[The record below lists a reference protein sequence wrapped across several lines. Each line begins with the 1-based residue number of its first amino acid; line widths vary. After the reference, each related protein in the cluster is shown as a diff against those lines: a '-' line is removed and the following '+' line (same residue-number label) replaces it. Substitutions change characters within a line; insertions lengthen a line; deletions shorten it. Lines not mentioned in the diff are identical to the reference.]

1 MADQNR
7 RISIYIDVAQGQAAM
22 DKLVATQT
30 KLGTQISKMKQ
41 GSDEWNQ
48 AMAKWAK
55 NDAAIAQLDGQLSGK
70 VGPTLKQLLAT
81 QNQLNNALANM
92 PVELRKSSAEFA
104 KLTEVRNKIASVRK
118 ETEDTGKAWTQF
130 KGQVAAGAAGYLGGN
145 MATTAISSIVDT
157 FKGAIKYAAEVSD
170 QFANVRKTTG
180 MTNEEIEIL
189 NDNLG
194 KFSTRTA
201 RKELLDIAIVA
212 GQFNVAKDQ
221 IEGFVK
227 NVDKV
232 NIALGDEFTG
242 GAQQVATEM
251 SKLRNVFTDIR
262 SDNIGSDIE
271 HIANA
276 INVLA
281 DAGIATGPVVA
292 DIANRIGGYGI
303 QVGLSTGQT
312 IGMSAAMQE
321 LNINSERGGTAMVRI
336 LQRMLTNTKDF
347 AKIAGMDLRD
357 FEQLVNTNVYNAFMK
372 VAEGS
377 SKAGGK
383 STEFANVIK
392 ELNVD
397 GAGASEVF
405 AKFGANAELV
415 EQKVSLAS
423 AAIFET
429 TSINKEAALKNENL
443 AASLEKL
450 EKSWTGL
457 KNSLVSS
464 ETSSG
469 AVEFAS
475 AWIKGIQSI
484 GTGLGYVISL
494 ANNHYASFIKDYAV
508 NNEKIDE
515 VTRHFEE
522 QRKENIVRNRQKELD
537 EIKNISSEQL
547 KQQGLTY
554 DQFLEQRKKFYLDQ
568 MSIDRQAMQ
577 EAAKAANPKDFAV
590 AQQSFLGN
598 KTNYLAVG
606 ALQTKRTD
614 TVKAESE
621 AEATK
626 RQREADRIKA
636 DFEKL
641 QEEIKTLQAKAIE
654 DRSQS
659 EIAQIEL
666 KYARLLERAKGHI
679 KEIHQLEELQY
690 QEKSN
695 LLDKEI
701 DKAEKAYNKDAADF
715 FKAEK
720 DKTDKLKKE
729 YDERI
734 GAMWRSQFSKDQIAI
749 NEAKTETELY
759 EAHKQILLDK
769 TLADLENERLTA
781 EEKQLIWSNYYTQL
795 DKLDQDQTAKLTERV
810 MAYVGQLGNILAS
823 INQISSNYQQ
833 QQIQEDTYTTEKSIK
848 NAEKEKNAEL
858 KALEEKRKKGI
869 ITEEVYTTEREALE
883 TQYTDTAN
891 RLNAELDQKK
901 AEYQQAQAMRDKEM
915 AIFGAIINSAE
926 AIISSFKVDPTGI
939 LATLVGISTA
949 VQLAAIMSQPLPN
962 VKVAQQYYTGGKTQV
977 QGAQDGQM
985 YNATHVGTF
994 SGGGYY
1000 SSASYG
1006 LIGEKGTELVLPNW
1020 MVTNPAM
1027 LDTMNALE
1035 YMIARGYASGGA
1047 TGPMPQFGNSNSTDP
1062 MLLSLL
1068 QQNLQMMQSL
1078 LQILPN
1084 IHAKISY
1091 DDFTNTM
1098 NRIASI
1104 KKSAGLS

>member
-92 PVELRKSSAEFA
+92 PIEVRKASAEFA

-118 ETEDTGKAWTQF
+118 ETEDTGKAWSQF
-130 KGQVAAGAAGYLGGN
+130 KGQVAAGAAGFFGGN
-145 MATTAISSIVDT
+145 IATMAISSVVDT
-157 FKGAIKYAAEVSD
+157 FKGAIKYAAELSD

-180 MTNEEIEIL
+180 MTDEEVKRL
-189 NDNLG
+189 NDDLG

-201 RKELLDIAIVA
+201 RSELLDMAAVA
-212 GQFNVAKDQ
+212 GQFNVSKDQ
-221 IEGFVK
+221 ILGFVK
-227 NVDKV
+227 AVDKV

-276 INVLA
+276 INTLA

-303 QVGLSTGQT
+303 QVGLTTGQT
-312 IGMSAAMQE
+312 IGLSAAMQE

-336 LQRMLTNTKDF
+336 LQKMLTNTKDF
-347 AKIAGMDLRD
+347 AKIAGMELKD
-357 FEQLVNTNVYNAFMK
+357 FEQLVNTNIYQAFMK

-392 ELNVD
+392 ELNID

-415 EQKVSLAS
+415 EQKVTLAG

-429 TSINKEAALKNENL
+429 SSINKEAALKNENL

-457 KNSLVSS
+457 KNSLISS
-464 ETSSG
+464 ETSSFFVDI
-469 AVEFAS
+469 AN

-484 GTGLGYVISL
+484 GRGFGY
-494 ANNHYASFIKDYAV
+494 IKDIATGNYAEFV
-508 NNEKIDE
+508 KSYAQNNEQIDE
-515 VTRHFEE
+515 ITRNFEE

-537 EIKNISSEQL
+537 EIKNISAEEL

-568 MSIDRQAMQ
+568 MSVDRQAMQ

-590 AQQSFLGN
+590 AQQSFNGN

-606 ALQTKRTD
+606 AMQTKRTD

-654 DRSQS
+654 DRTQS
-659 EIAQIEL
+659 ELAQIEL
-666 KYARLLERAKGHI
+666 KYARLLERAKGHT
-679 KEIHQLEELQY
+679 KEILQLQQLES

-701 DKAEKAYNKDAADF
+701 EKAEQAYDKDMTAF
-715 FKAEK
+715 LKNEK
-720 DKTDKLKKE
+720 DKNDALQKSYDNQINSLWQTQIEHDKVEVKTAANKE
-729 YDERI
+729 AR
-734 GAMWRSQFSKDQIAI
+734 
-749 NEAKTETELY
+749 Y
-759 EAHKQILLDK
+759 EADKQLVLDQA
-769 TLADLENERLTA
+769 LYQLENEQLTA
-781 EEKQLIWSNYYTQL
+781 DQKELIWIDYY
-795 DKLDQDQTAKLTERV
+795 DKIEKLDEQQNQQ
-810 MAYVGQLGNILAS
+810 MAQRIEAYANQAMNFLGA
-823 INQISSNYQQ
+823 INQIQSNYAQEQ
-833 QQIQEDTYTTEKSIK
+833 MQTDQRQTQFQIDNITR
-848 NAEKEKNAEL
+848 EKNAEL
-858 KALEEKRKKGI
+858 KGLQDKKNKGL
-869 ITEEVYTTEREALE
+869 ITEQEYA
-883 TQYTDTAN
+883 
-891 RLNAELDQKK
+891 DQS
-901 AEYQQAQAMRDKEM
+901 AAIQAQLAVTTAALNEDLDKKKRTFQIEQARRDKEN
-915 AIFGAIINSAE
+915 AIFSALINAAQ
-926 AIISSFKVDPTGI
+926 AIISSFKIDPTGI
-939 LATLVGISTA
+939 LAALVGITTAAQIVAIEST
-949 VQLAAIMSQPLPN
+949 PLP
-962 VKVAQQYYTGGKTQV
+962 QFYTGGRTMVK
-977 QGAQDGQM
+977 GAQDGQM
-985 YNATHVGTF
+985 YNATNVGTF
-994 SGGGYY
+994 SGGGYV
-1000 SSASYG
+1000 STPSVG
-1006 LIGEKGTELVLPNW
+1006 LIGEHGTELVLPNW

-1027 LDTMNALE
+1027 LNTMNALE

-1047 TGPMPQFGNSNSTDP
+1047 TGPMPQYGNSNSSDP
-1062 MLLSLL
+1062 MMIALL
-1068 QQNLQMMQSL
+1068 QQNAQLMQTL
-1078 LQILPN
+1078 IQVLPN
-1084 IHAKISY
+1084 IKAVLGY
-1091 DDFTNTM
+1091 DQFMNELNNINTIKTNG
-1098 NRIASI
+1098 
-1104 KKSAGLS
+1104 GLT